1 MMTAEASEVLEK
13 SDVIVGYPVYLEL
26 LPERFR
32 SKKLLSTPMRKEKE
46 RCILAFKEA
55 EKGQTVS
62 MVCSG
67 DAGIYGMA
75 ALLYEIGEDYP
86 GISVEVI
93 PGITAATSGAALLG
107 APLNHDFCVIS
118 LSDLL
123 TPWEKITKRLRTA
136 AEGDFA
142 IAIYN
147 PSSKKRADYLKK
159 ACEILLETI
168 EPGRPC
174 GYVRNIGRKGCEV
187 HTCTLNELK
196 DRKVDMFTTVFI
208 GNSGSEIING
218 RLVTK
223 RGYRVE

>member
-1 MMTAEASEVLEK
+1 M
-13 SDVIVGYPVYLEL
+13 
-26 LPERFR
+26 
-32 SKKLLSTPMRKEKE
+32 
-46 RCILAFKEA
+46 
-55 EKGQTVS
+55 
-62 MVCSG
+62 
-67 DAGIYGMA
+67 
-75 ALLYEIGEDYP
+75 
-86 GISVEVI
+86 
-93 PGITAATSGAALLG
+93 LG

-196 DRKVDMFTTVFI
+196 DREVDMFTTVFI